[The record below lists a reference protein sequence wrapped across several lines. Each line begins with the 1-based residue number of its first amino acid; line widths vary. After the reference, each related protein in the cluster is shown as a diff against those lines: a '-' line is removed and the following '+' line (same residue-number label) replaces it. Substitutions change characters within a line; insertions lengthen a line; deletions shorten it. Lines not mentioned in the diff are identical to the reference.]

1 MKKIKY
7 ILSLLIL
14 SLLMFGLLF
23 AQNDIAEEPTF
34 SDFQIS
40 SERYLTDEKGNIM
53 MHVNIWGHVGS
64 PGHHLV
70 YEGID
75 LATLMSVVG
84 GPKSGAN
91 MKKVRVYRE
100 VPDADGTLVYHLDLN
115 NFIKTGNRSNFIK
128 IKPNDTIIVPQK
140 LSSYFLTQVG
150 TINTIFS
157 LINIYLQLQNLAS
170 N

>member
-7 ILSLLIL
+7 TL

-23 AQNDIAEEPTF
+23 AQSNIAEEPTF

-53 MHVNIWGHVGS
+53 MYVNIWGHVGS

-75 LATLMSVVG
+75 LATIMSVVG

-100 VPDADGTLVYHLDLN
+100 IPEEDGTLVYHLDFEKFVSSGDRSE
-115 NFIKTGNRSNFIK
+115 FIR
-128 IKPNDTIIVPQK
+128 IKPNDTIIIPEK
-140 LSSYFLTQVG
+140 ISNYILTQVG
-150 TINTIFS
+150 TVNTFLS
-157 LINIYLQLQNLAS
+157 LFNLYFQLTN
-170 N
+170 

>member
-7 ILSLLIL
+7 TL
-14 SLLMFGLLF
+14 SLLMVGLLF
-23 AQNDIAEEPTF
+23 PQGDVTEQPTF

-40 SERYLTDEKGNIM
+40 SERYLTDNKGNIM
-53 MHVNIWGHVGS
+53 MNVNVWGHVGNA
-64 PGHHLV
+64 GHHLV
-70 YEGID
+70 YDGID
-75 LATLMSVVG
+75 LATLMSIVG
-84 GPKSGAN
+84 GPNTGAN

-100 VPDADGTLVYHLDLN
+100 VPDADGTLVYHINLN
-115 NFIKTGNRSNFIK
+115 NFINTGNRSNFIK

-150 TINTIFS
+150 TINTLFS
-157 LINIYLQLQNLAS
+157 IINIYLQLVNLAG

>member
-1 MKKIKY
+1 
-7 ILSLLIL
+7 
-14 SLLMFGLLF
+14 MFGLLF
-23 AQNDIAEEPTF
+23 AQNDIAEEPTS

-53 MHVNIWGHVGS
+53 MYVNIWGHVGK

-100 VPDADGTLVYHLDLN
+100 IPEDDGALVYHLDFEKFVSSGDRSE
-115 NFIKTGNRSNFIK
+115 FIR
-128 IKPNDTIIVPQK
+128 IKPNDTIIIPEK
-140 LSSYFLTQVG
+140 ISNYILTQVG
-150 TINTIFS
+150 TVNTFLS
-157 LINIYLQLQNLAS
+157 LFNIYFQLTN
-170 N
+170 

>member
-7 ILSLLIL
+7 TL

-23 AQNDIAEEPTF
+23 AQSNIAEEPTF

-40 SERYLTDEKGNIM
+40 SERYLTDKKGNIM
-53 MHVNIWGHVGS
+53 MYVNIWGHVGK

-100 VPDADGTLVYHLDLN
+100 IPEEDGTLVYHLDFEKFVSSGDRSE
-115 NFIKTGNRSNFIK
+115 FIR
-128 IKPNDTIIVPQK
+128 IKPNDTIIIPEK
-140 LSSYFLTQVG
+140 MSNYILTQVG
-150 TINTIFS
+150 TVNTFLS
-157 LINIYLQLQNLAS
+157 LFNLYFQLTNK
-170 N
+170 

>member
-1 MKKIKY
+1 MMKIKY
-7 ILSLLIL
+7 TL

-23 AQNDIAEEPTF
+23 SQSTIAEQPTF

-40 SERYLTDEKGNIM
+40 SERYLTDDKGNILM
-53 MHVNIWGHVGS
+53 YVNVCGHVGS
-64 PGHHLV
+64 AGRNLV
-70 YEGID
+70 YDGID
-75 LATLMSVVG
+75 LTTLMSIVG
-84 GPKSGAN
+84 GPNKGAN

-100 VPDADGTLVYHLDLN
+100 VPDADGTLVYHIDLN
-115 NFIKTGNRSNFIK
+115 NFINTGNRSNFIK

-140 LSSYFLTQVG
+140 LSSYLLTQFG

>member
-7 ILSLLIL
+7 TLP
-14 SLLMFGLLF
+14 LLMLGLLF
-23 AQNDIAEEPTF
+23 AQNNNAEEPTF

-84 GPKSGAN
+84 GPRSGAN
-91 MKKVRVYRE
+91 MEKVRVYRE
-100 VPDADGTLVYHLDLN
+100 IPEEDGTLVYYLDFEKFVSSGDRSE
-115 NFIKTGNRSNFIK
+115 FIR
-128 IKPNDTIIVPQK
+128 IKPNDTIIIPEK
-140 LSSYFLTQVG
+140 ISNYILTQVG
-150 TINTIFS
+150 TVNTFLS
-157 LINIYLQLQNLAS
+157 LFNLYFQLTNK
-170 N
+170 

>member
-7 ILSLLIL
+7 TLP
-14 SLLMFGLLF
+14 LLMLGLLF
-23 AQNDIAEEPTF
+23 AQNNNAEEPTF

-100 VPDADGTLVYHLDLN
+100 VPDADGTLVYHIDLN
-115 NFIKTGNRSNFIK
+115 NFITTGNRSNFIK

-140 LSSYFLTQVG
+140 FSSYFLAQAG
-150 TINTIFS
+150 TISTIFS
-157 LINIYLQLQNLAS
+157 LVSIYLQLQNLSA

>member
-7 ILSLLIL
+7 TLSLLL
-14 SLLMFGLLF
+14 FGLLF
-23 AQNDIAEEPTF
+23 PQGDATEQPTF
-34 SDFQIS
+34 SNFQIS
-40 SERYLTDEKGNIM
+40 SERYLTDDKGNIM
-53 MHVNIWGHVGS
+53 MNVNVWGHVGS
-64 PGHHLV
+64 AGHHLV
-70 YEGID
+70 YDGID

-84 GPKSGAN
+84 GPNTGAN

-115 NFIKTGNRSNFIK
+115 NFINTGNRSNFIK

-140 LSSYFLTQVG
+140 LSSYLLTQFG

>member
-7 ILSLLIL
+7 TLSLLL
-14 SLLMFGLLF
+14 FGLLF
-23 AQNDIAEEPTF
+23 PQGDVTAQPTF

-53 MHVNIWGHVGS
+53 MHVNVWGHVGNA
-64 PGHHLV
+64 GHHLV
-70 YEGID
+70 YDGID
-75 LATLMSVVG
+75 LATLMSIVG
-84 GPKSGAN
+84 GPNTGAN

-100 VPDADGTLVYHLDLN
+100 VPDADGTLVYHIDLN
-115 NFIKTGNRSNFIK
+115 NFINTGNRSNFIK

-150 TINTIFS
+150 TINTLFS
-157 LINIYLQLQNLAS
+157 LINIYLQLENLAG

>member
-1 MKKIKY
+1 
-7 ILSLLIL
+7 
-14 SLLMFGLLF
+14 MFGLLF
-23 AQNDIAEEPTF
+23 AQSNIAEEPTF

-53 MHVNIWGHVGS
+53 MYVNIWGHVGS

-75 LATLMSVVG
+75 LATIMSVVG

-100 VPDADGTLVYHLDLN
+100 IPEEDGTLVYHLDFEKFVSSGDRSE
-115 NFIKTGNRSNFIK
+115 FIR
-128 IKPNDTIIVPQK
+128 IKPNDTIIIPEK
-140 LSSYFLTQVG
+140 ISNYILTQVG
-150 TINTIFS
+150 TVNTFLS
-157 LINIYLQLQNLAS
+157 LFNLYFQLTNK
-170 N
+170 

>member
-7 ILSLLIL
+7 TL

-53 MHVNIWGHVGS
+53 MYVNIWGHVGS

-100 VPDADGTLVYHLDLN
+100 IPEEDGTLVYHLDFEKFVSSGDRSE
-115 NFIKTGNRSNFIK
+115 FIR
-128 IKPNDTIIVPQK
+128 IKPNDTIIIPEK
-140 LSSYFLTQVG
+140 ISNYILTQVG
-150 TINTIFS
+150 TVNTFLS
-157 LINIYLQLQNLAS
+157 LFNLYFQLTNK
-170 N
+170 

>member
-7 ILSLLIL
+7 TL

-23 AQNDIAEEPTF
+23 AQSNIAEQPTF

-40 SERYLTDEKGNIM
+40 SERYLTDDKGNIM
-53 MHVNIWGHVGS
+53 MNVNVWGHVGAA
-64 PGHHLV
+64 GHHLV
-70 YEGID
+70 YDGID

-84 GPKSGAN
+84 GPNTGAN

-100 VPDADGTLVYHLDLN
+100 VPDADGTLVYHIDLN
-115 NFIKTGNRSNFIK
+115 NFISTGNRSNFIK

-140 LSSYFLTQVG
+140 ISSYFLTQVG
-150 TINTIFS
+150 AVNTIFS
-157 LINIYLQLQNLAS
+157 LVTIYLQLQNLAG

>member
-7 ILSLLIL
+7 TLSLLL
-14 SLLMFGLLF
+14 FGLLF
-23 AQNDIAEEPTF
+23 PQGDVTEQPTF

-40 SERYLTDEKGNIM
+40 SERYLTDVKGNIM
-53 MHVNIWGHVGS
+53 MYVNVWGHVGQS
-64 PGHHLV
+64 GHHLV
-70 YEGID
+70 YDGID
-75 LATLMSVVG
+75 LATLMSLVG
-84 GPKSGAN
+84 GPNTGAN

-100 VPDADGTLVYHLDLN
+100 VPDADGTLVYHIDLN
-115 NFIKTGNRSNFIK
+115 NFINTGNRSNFIK

-150 TINTIFS
+150 TINTLFS
-157 LINIYLQLQNLAS
+157 LINIYLQLENLAG

>member
-1 MKKIKY
+1 MIPFKKA
-7 ILSLLIL
+7 LAFLLL
-14 SLLMFGLLF
+14 GCLF
-23 AQNDIAEEPTF
+23 SQEETVTAPTL

-40 SERYLTDEKGNIM
+40 SEKYLTDQKGNIM
-53 MHVNIWGHVGS
+53 MYVNVWGHVGN
-64 PGHHLV
+64 PGHQLV
-70 YEGID
+70 YDGID

-84 GPKSGAN
+84 GPNTGAN

-100 VPDADGTLVYHLDLN
+100 IPDADGTLVYHIDLN
-115 NFIKTGNRSNFIK
+115 NFINTGNRSNFIK

-150 TINTIFS
+150 TINTLFS
-157 LINIYLQLQNLAS
+157 IINIYLQLENLAG